1 MNRPLRV
8 LIGADTYP
16 PDINGAARFTARLAA
31 GLARRGHE
39 VHVVAPS
46 DTGAA
51 SSPVQGD
58 GVPAVHRLRSYRVP
72 GQDRRNGLLYRPGDV
87 AGLAAALTALLR
99 DPAARA
105 RMGAAGRE
113 AAAAHDL
120 DATLDEFEDVYADV
134 RRGAARF
141 RACHPV
147 GSVR

>member
-51 SSPVQGD
+51 SF
-58 GVPAVHRLRSYRVP
+58 
-72 GQDRRNGLLYRPGDV
+72 GLLYRPGDV

-99 DPAARA
+99 DPTARA

-113 AAAAHDL
+113 AAAEHDL
-120 DATLDEFEDVYADV
+120 DATLDAVEDVYADV
-134 RRGAARF
+134 RRGAARV

-147 GSVR
+147 GSVG